1 MIKNN
6 DIFFD
11 INPRFEDQLTKIS
24 VSSPRL
30 IVVSE
35 DMSKDNDSR
44 STLMS
49 IIKAMNLN
57 AKEEVTFLFIDNL
70 DMRLKSYDVLSNGCL
85 TIIFGISPKTLGLN
99 IIEQKYQLFKL
110 ENSQIIYCDA
120 ISELNKNKQLKVK
133 LWNILQE
140 IMRN

>member
-1 MIKNN
+1 
-6 DIFFD
+6 
-11 INPRFEDQLTKIS
+11 
-24 VSSPRL
+24 
-30 IVVSE
+30 
-35 DMSKDNDSR
+35 
-44 STLMS
+44 LMS